1 MEQEIISLFSRVTQ
15 KDFVS
20 VGTCQETSTAL
31 KFLHLFRDNEPNIGA
46 KEHRFWSGMEARKE
60 KVPRTFSDADYPFIV
75 YLFELCQ
82 RERQKNNGEYSE
94 RMTLVSFMISSCFA
108 YFSRGT
114 AHVFLSSDKPT
125 EEAGLTTGTN
135 FMEAELP
142 VLQRLKR
149 NGDIQKILVY
159 RFVSEDWKEPR
170 EIGEDSFDVPIYRRQ
185 WHPMDSF
192 ESKKSF
198 VRQQMTQDEW
208 EEWRDALPRK
218 SCSWKT
224 LKKIF

>member
-1 MEQEIISLFSRVTQ
+1 MEHTTLLLFSRLSQ

-20 VGTCQETSTAL
+20 VGTGQETKVAL
-31 KFLHLFRDNEPNIGA
+31 EFLQIFRENEPGIGT
-46 KEHRFWSGMEARKE
+46 KEHRFWSGMEARKQ
-60 KVPRTFSDADYPFIV
+60 KVVGTVSDADYPFIT
-75 YLFELCQ
+75 YLFDLCQ
-82 RERQKNNGEYSE
+82 KERQRNNGKYSKQ
-94 RMTLVSFMISSCFA
+94 MTLVSFMISSCFA

-125 EEAGLTTGTN
+125 EETGLTTGTN

-149 NGDIQKILVY
+149 SGKIQKILVS
-159 RFVSEDWKEPR
+159 RFVSGDWEEPQ
-170 EIGEDSFDVPIYRRQ
+170 EIGEDSFDIPIYRRQ

-192 ESKKSF
+192 ETKESF
-198 VRQQMTQDEW
+198 VRQQMTQNEW
-208 EEWRDALPRK
+208 EEWRKAPPRK
-218 SCSWKT
+218 SCSWNA